1 MSQRSVM
8 ALASVVLLG
17 AACRPAT
24 VDTAAEAEQLLATDR
39 AWAEVAAAGTDVDSI
54 VSFWTDDARVV
65 SADQPTIQGT
75 AALRE
80 MVQAF
85 ATIPGAGVT
94 WTPETAVVAASGD
107 LGYTYGTNAF
117 TVPDSAGTAT
127 TMRGRYITVWRK
139 NADGRWRCVMDFSTP
154 GTGEAAAQ

>member
-8 ALASVVLLG
+8 TLVSVVFLG
-17 AACRPAT
+17 AACRAAT

-54 VSFWTDDARVV
+54 VSFWADDARVV
-65 SADQPTIQGT
+65 TADEPTYQGK
-75 AALRE
+75 AAIRA
-80 MVQAF
+80 MVEAF
-85 ATIPGAGVT
+85 TTTPGAGVT
-94 WTPETAVVAASGD
+94 WTPEEAVVSASGD

-139 NADGRWRCVMDFSTP
+139 GPDRRWRCVLDVGTP